1 MTKTER
7 VHDLL
12 ATTAR
17 LIACMDKEIKLLR
30 AMRPQEIVTLQADKM
45 ALADAYEAHFHALR
59 EARDPSDAVSDVLVA
74 ELNEA
79 TQRFQAVLGENAVAL
94 QAVKDVNERV
104 LKAIVEAIERNRP
117 EASGYTRGGA
127 IPAPHRRAVP
137 APAMAVNQQL

>member
-30 AMRPQEIVTLQADKM
+30 AMRPQEIVALQADKM

-79 TQRFQAVLGENAVAL
+79 TQRWNIPIEAVQGGPETIYPEYRKKLKDKYVAPPP
-94 QAVKDVNERV
+94 VVR
-104 LKAIVEAIERNRP
+104 
-117 EASGYTRGGA
+117 GRGGA
-127 IPAPHRRAVP
+127 PP
-137 APAMAVNQQL
+137 Q

>member
-30 AMRPQEIVTLQADKM
+30 AMRPQDIRDLQADKI

-59 EARDPSDAVSDVLVA
+59 GSRDHDDAVSDVLIA

-79 TQRFQAVLGENAVAL
+79 TDRFQAVLTENARAL

-104 LKAIVEAIERNRP
+104 LKAIVDAVERSRP
-117 EASGYTRGGA
+117 EPAGYTRGGA
-127 IPAPHRRAVP
+127 TPTPHRRTTPPPAVS
-137 APAMAVNQQL
+137 VNQQF

>member
-30 AMRPQEIVTLQADKM
+30 AMRPQEIVALQADKM

-59 EARDPSDAVSDVLVA
+59 EARDPSDAVSDTLVA

-79 TQRFQAVLGENAVAL
+79 TARFQQVLSDNARAL
-94 QAVKDVNERV
+94 QAVKDVNEKV

-117 EASGYTRGGA
+117 EASGYTRAGA
-127 IPAPHRRAVP
+127 TPAPRRRTAS
-137 APAMAVNQQL
+137 APAMAVSAQL

>member
-30 AMRPQEIVTLQADKM
+30 AMRPQDIRDLQADKV

-59 EARDPSDAVSDVLVA
+59 ESRDHGEAVSDVLIA
-74 ELNEA
+74 ELSEA
-79 TQRFQAVLGENAVAL
+79 TERFQAVLNENARAL

-104 LKAIVEAIERNRP
+104 LKAIVEAVERNRP
-117 EASGYTRGGA
+117 EPSGYTRGGTS
-127 IPAPHRRAVP
+127 PAPRRRTTPPPAVS
-137 APAMAVNQQL
+137 VNQQL